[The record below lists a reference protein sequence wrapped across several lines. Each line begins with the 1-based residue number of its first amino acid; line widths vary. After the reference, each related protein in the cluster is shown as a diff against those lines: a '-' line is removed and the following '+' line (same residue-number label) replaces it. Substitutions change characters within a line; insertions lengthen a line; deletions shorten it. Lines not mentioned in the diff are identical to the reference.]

1 MLCAL
6 PLLAG
11 ADEGLKLK
19 PQPALLLIPPD
30 NGDVVPLFVEADR
43 IQGTQDKEIEAFGS
57 ARLRKR
63 GQAFY
68 ADWMRHDTPTD
79 VLTAKGNVRI
89 EQDREILE
97 GDTLRY
103 EMTTDRGYMDR
114 PRYRLM
120 SAPESGPIKSI
131 NSSTIRGPNSINNSD
146 DNTRFGQTEG
156 RGTAERLLFEGPGQY
171 RAQTASYTTCE
182 PGNNAWYVRANQLDI
197 DRSRDVGVARDASIV
212 FFDVPIFYS
221 PYLSFSLHQQRKSGF
236 LTPSY
241 RTSNTTGFEFTVP
254 FYWNIA
260 PEMDATLYPRYMT
273 KRGLQ
278 LGSEFRYL
286 NPGGKGE
293 ARAEMLANDQQV
305 GRDRWGLFTKHQQA
319 LGNAWSSVVNIN
331 RVSDGKYFTDL
342 STQVAV
348 TSRANLTNDLTLAR
362 SGTWGDSGTY
372 GFSAFAQR
380 WQTLQSDPLLP
391 LVAPYNRE
399 PQLTLTAQRLNRW
412 GDFDMLSSFTSFEHS
427 SLVSGKRTVIN
438 PGFSVPLQ
446 NSFAYVTPKIGAHV
460 THYAIGN
467 NNTASLPDATRSLPI
482 FSADSGLVFE
492 REMETRGQKLIQTLE
507 PKAYYVYIP
516 YKDQSRL
523 PNFESGLQD
532 INFATIFT
540 ENQFSGQ
547 DRINDANQLTLGVS
561 TRFIDAGS
569 GIERL
574 RAALAQRY
582 YFDPQ
587 QVTVP
592 GVPSRA
598 SNSNSSDLLATI
610 GGNIAKNWTG
620 DAGWQY
626 NTDLKQTQ
634 KFNIAARYQPQAGKV
649 VNLAYRET
657 VNTLQQVDLSTQ
669 WPIDGRWTAVGRW
682 NFSLRDSRTLEALAG
697 VEYSDRCWAL
707 RIAAHRFATTS
718 ASASTS
724 IFVQLELSG
733 ISRIGNS
740 PLEILRRNI
749 SGYKQFD
756 PRATT
761 PVEYNVP
768 GLF

>member
-6 PLLAG
+6 PLLAS

-19 PQPALLLIPPD
+19 AQPGLMLIPPD

-43 IQGTQDKEIEAFGS
+43 IQGTQDKEIEAYGN

-63 GQAFY
+63 GQAFH

-89 EQDREILE
+89 EQNREILE
-97 GDTLRY
+97 GEALRY
-103 EMTTDRGYMDR
+103 ELATDRGYMDR
-114 PRYRLM
+114 PSYVLM
-120 SAPESGPIKSI
+120 STPEGGPVD
-131 NSSTIRGPNSINNSD
+131 NNR
-146 DNTRFGQTEG
+146 NARFGQTEG

-171 RAQTASYTTCE
+171 RIQTASYTTCE
-182 PGNNAWYVRANQLDI
+182 PGNNAWYLRANQLDI
-197 DRSRDVGVARDASIV
+197 DRSRDVGVARNASIV

-241 RTSNTTGFEFTVP
+241 RTSNTTGLEFTAP

-260 PEMDATLYPRYMT
+260 PDMDATLYPRYMT

-286 NPGGKGE
+286 NSQGKGE

-305 GRDRWGLFTKHQQA
+305 GRDRWGLFTKQQQM
-319 LGNAWSSVVNIN
+319 LGNAWNSIFNIN

-348 TSRANLTNDLTLAR
+348 TSQVFLTNDLTLAR
-362 SGTWGDSGTY
+362 SGNWGDGGTY

-380 WQTLQSDPLLP
+380 WQTLQSDPLVP

-399 PQLTLTAQRLNRW
+399 PQLTLTAQRLTRW
-412 GDFDMLSSFTSFEHS
+412 GDFDMLGSYTSFAHS
-427 SLVSGKRTVIN
+427 SLVNGQRTVAN
-438 PGFSVPLQ
+438 PSFSLPLQ
-446 NSFAYVTPKIGAHV
+446 NAFAYVTPKIGAHV
-460 THYAIGN
+460 THYTIGS
-467 NNTASLPDATRSLPI
+467 NNTTGLPDATRSLPI
-482 FSADSGLVFE
+482 FSMDSGVIFE
-492 REMETRGQKLIQTLE
+492 REMDARGEKLIQTLE

-516 YKDQSRL
+516 YKNQSKL

-547 DRINDANQLTLGVS
+547 DRINDANQLTLGAS
-561 TRFIDAGS
+561 TRFIDPAT

-574 RAALAQRY
+574 RAAVAQRY
-582 YFDPQ
+582 YFEPQ
-587 QVTVP
+587 QVTIP

-598 SNSNSSDLLATI
+598 SDSNSSDLLATI
-610 GGNIAKNWTG
+610 GGNIARNWTG

-682 NFSLRDSRTLEALAG
+682 NFSLKDNRTLEALAG
-697 VEYSDRCWAL
+697 FEYSDRCWAL
-707 RIAAHRFATTS
+707 RIVGHRFATTTRD
-718 ASASTS
+718 ASTS
-724 IFVQLELSG
+724 IFIQLELSG
-733 ISRIGNS
+733 MSRIGTS
-740 PLEILRRNI
+740 PLEVLRRNI
-749 SGYKQFD
+749 SGYKPFD
-756 PRATT
+756 PRGAS

>member
-1 MLCAL
+1 MPFSRKNRIALAVLCAL

-19 PQPALLLIPPD
+19 PQPGLLLIPPD
-30 NGDVVPLFVEADR
+30 NSDVVPLFMEADR

-57 ARLRKR
+57 ARLRMR
-63 GQAFY
+63 GQAFH
-68 ADWMRHDTPTD
+68 ADWMRHDTSTD

-89 EQDREILE
+89 EQNREILE
-97 GDTLRY
+97 GTALRY
-103 EMTTDRGYMDR
+103 EMATDRGHMDQ
-114 PRYRLM
+114 PRYTLI
-120 SAPESGPIKSI
+120 STAEGGPVDS
-131 NSSTIRGPNSINNSD
+131 NNF
-146 DNTRFGQTEG
+146 RFGKTDG

-171 RAQTASYTTCE
+171 RIQTASYTTCE
-182 PGNNAWYVRANQLDI
+182 PGNDAWYLRANQLDI

-221 PYLSFSLHQQRKSGF
+221 PYLTFSLHEQRKSGF

-241 RTSNTTGFEFTVP
+241 RTANTTGFEFTVP

-260 PEMDATLYPRYMT
+260 AEMDATLYPRYMT

-278 LGSEFRYL
+278 LGGEFRYL
-286 NPGGKGE
+286 NSGGRGE
-293 ARAEMLANDQQV
+293 ARAEMLANDQQID
-305 GRDRWGLFTKHQQA
+305 RDRWGLFTKHQQM
-319 LGNAWSSVVNIN
+319 LGDSWNSLVNIN

-348 TSRANLTNDLTLAR
+348 TSQVYLTNDLTLAR
-362 SGTWGDSGTY
+362 SGLWGDGGTY
-372 GFSAFAQR
+372 NFSAFAQR
-380 WQTLQSDPLLP
+380 WQTLQADPLAP
-391 LVAPYNRE
+391 LVSPYNRE
-399 PQLTLTAQRLNRW
+399 PQVTLLAQRLTRW
-412 GDFDMLSSFTSFEHS
+412 GDLDVLGSYTSFTHS
-427 SLVSGKRTVIN
+427 SLVNGQRTVVN
-438 PGFSVPLQ
+438 PAFSLPLQ
-446 NSFAYVTPKIGAHV
+446 NAYAYVTPKISAHV

-467 NNTASLPDATRSLPI
+467 NNTSGLPDATRSLPI
-482 FSADSGLVFE
+482 VSLDSGLVFE
-492 REMETRGQKLIQTLE
+492 RDMEARGQKLIQTLE

-516 YKDQSRL
+516 YKDQSLL
-523 PNFESGLQD
+523 PNFDSSQQD

-561 TRFIDAGS
+561 TRFIDPS
-569 GIERL
+569 NGIERL
-574 RAALAQRY
+574 RAAVAQRY
-582 YFDPQ
+582 YFQPQ
-587 QVTVP
+587 QVTLP

-598 SNSNSSDLLATI
+598 SDSNASDLLAAI
-610 GGNIAKNWTG
+610 SGNIAKNWTG

-626 NTDLKQTQ
+626 NTDLQQTQ

-682 NFSLRDSRTLEALAG
+682 NFSLKDNRTLEALAG
-697 VEYSDRCWAL
+697 FEYNDRCWAL
-707 RIAAHRFATTS
+707 RIAGHRFATTTND
-718 ASASTS
+718 ASTS
-724 IFVQLELSG
+724 IFIQLELSG
-733 ISRIGNS
+733 MSRIGNS
-740 PLEILRRNI
+740 PLEVLRRNI
-749 SGYKQFD
+749 SGYKPFD
-756 PRATT
+756 PRAAA

>member
-19 PQPALLLIPPD
+19 PQPGLMLIPPD
-30 NGDVVPLFVEADR
+30 NGDVLPLFVEADR
-43 IQGTQDKEIEAFGS
+43 IQGTQDKEIEAFGN

-79 VLTAKGNVRI
+79 VLNAKGNVRI
-89 EQDREILE
+89 EQDREILQ

-103 EMTTDRGYMDR
+103 EMATDRGYMDR
-114 PRYRLM
+114 PRYLLM
-120 SAPESGPIKSI
+120 STPETGPIS
-131 NSSTIRGPNSINNSD
+131 RGAASLV
-146 DNTRFGQTEG
+146 QTEG
-156 RGTAERLLFEGPGQY
+156 RGTAEQLLFEGPGQY
-171 RAQTASYTTCE
+171 RVQTASYTTCE
-182 PGNNAWYVRANQLDI
+182 PGNDAWYLRANQLDI
-197 DRSRDVGVARDASIV
+197 DRNRDVGVARDASIV

-241 RTSNTTGFEFTVP
+241 RTSNTTGFEFTTPV
-254 FYWNIA
+254 YWNIA
-260 PEMDATLYPRYMT
+260 PDMDATLYPRYMT

-278 LGSEFRYL
+278 LGGEFRYL
-286 NPGGKGE
+286 NSKGKGE
-293 ARAEMLANDQQV
+293 ARAEMLANDQQI

-319 LGNAWSSVVNIN
+319 LDNGWNSQLNIN

-348 TSRANLTNDLTLAR
+348 TSQVYLSNDLTLSR
-362 SGTWGDSGTY
+362 GGNWGDGGTY
-372 GFSAFAQR
+372 GFSAYAQR
-380 WQTLQSDPLLP
+380 WQTLQADPLAP

-399 PQLTLTAQRLNRW
+399 PQLTLTAQRLMRW
-412 GDFDMLSSFTSFEHS
+412 GDLDMLSSFTSFAHP
-427 SLVSGKRTVIN
+427 SLVNGKRTVVN
-438 PGFSVPLQ
+438 PSFSLPLQ
-446 NSFAYVTPKIGAHV
+446 NAFAYVTPKAGVHV
-460 THYAIGN
+460 THYSMGS
-467 NNTASLPDATRSLPI
+467 NNTAGLPDATRTLPV
-482 FSADSGLVFE
+482 FSVDSGLVFE
-492 REMETRGQKLIQTLE
+492 RDMEARGEKLIQTLE
-507 PKAYYVYIP
+507 PKAYYVHIP

-561 TRFIDAGS
+561 TRFIDAS
-569 GIERL
+569 TGIERL

-582 YFDPQ
+582 YFEPQ
-587 QVTVP
+587 QVTIP

-598 SNSNSSDLLATI
+598 SDRNSSDLLAAVS
-610 GGNIAKNWTG
+610 GNIAKNWTG

-657 VNTLQQVDLSTQ
+657 VNTLQQVDFSTQ

-682 NFSLRDSRTLEALAG
+682 NFSIRDGRTLEALAG

-707 RIAAHRFATTS
+707 RIAAHRFATTT

-724 IFVQLELSG
+724 VFVQLELSG
-733 ISRIGNS
+733 LSRIGND
-740 PLEILRRNI
+740 PLDVLRRNI

-756 PRATT
+756 PRSTR